1 MATRME
7 YAQQPVARCLE
18 RMERTV
24 EEVAAAIRNQGD
36 ELVSRRPTPLSWSAK
51 EIICH
56 LRDIEEVFLLRFRS
70 MLPKHAGDG

>member
-24 EEVAAAIRNQGD
+24 EEVAA
-36 ELVSRRPTPLSWSAK
+36 PSATRVMSSFLAV
-51 EIICH
+51 
-56 LRDIEEVFLLRFRS
+56 LR
-70 MLPKHAGDG
+70 H